1 MSYSVVKDGTSIM
14 GCRSTQVPFLPLLFQ
29 WRCLARSVATRR
41 SWQNHIPLRRSFIFT
56 KRKCLFLY
64 HYTKH
69 ICFCQVACKK
79 ILNFF
84 VLISLDTTKHFCYT
98 GCTMKLHLI
107 QGSVKQVRVDIFAE
121 NTTRCLTGSYTD
133 CTVYKQGA

>member
-1 MSYSVVKDGTSIM
+1 M
-14 GCRSTQVPFLPLLFQ
+14 GCRFTQVPFLPLLFQ
-29 WRCLARSVATRR
+29 RRCFARSVATRR
-41 SWQNHIPLRRSFIFT
+41 SWQNHIPLGRSFNFT
-56 KRKCLFLY
+56 KRKCLVLY

-69 ICFCQVACKK
+69 ICFCQVAREK

-84 VLISLDTTKHFCYT
+84 VWNLLDSTKHLCYT
-98 GCTMKLHLI
+98 GCTMKLHPI
-107 QGSVKQVRVDIFAE
+107 QGSVKQVRVEIFAE